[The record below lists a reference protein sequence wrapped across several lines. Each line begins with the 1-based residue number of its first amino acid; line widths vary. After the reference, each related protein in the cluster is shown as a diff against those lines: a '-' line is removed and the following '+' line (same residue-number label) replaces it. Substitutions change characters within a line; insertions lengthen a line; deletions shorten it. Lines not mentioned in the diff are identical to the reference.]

1 MKRNLLS
8 DILKLSVPERI
19 QLVEDIWDSIA
30 AVPEPLEFTED
41 EKREF
46 DKRVATY
53 RKDPRSALPWEEVRD
68 RFREQK

>member
-30 AVPEPLEFTED
+30 AVPEPLEFKED